1 MPGLPSGESNGE
13 PRSAPSEGNDDMLLG
28 LGESVEARLRE
39 PIPAITASD
48 FGDGCMVSES
58 LRRWASE
65 SSGRS
70 PADEDEATVRF
81 PKTGE
86 GLVGLTS
93 DTDGL
98 RTGLIIGDVIGGVA
112 PAVSLACVVDFVSVP
127 VS

>member
-1 MPGLPSGESNGE
+1 MPGLLRGESNGE
-13 PRSAPSEGNDDMLLG
+13 PRSVPSGGKDDILLDW
-28 LGESVEARLRE
+28 GESVEARLSE
-39 PIPAITASD
+39 PIPVVTASD
-48 FGDGCMVSES
+48 FGDGCMASES

-65 SSGRS
+65 SSERP

-86 GLVGLTS
+86 GLLAPTS

-98 RTGLIIGDVIGGVA
+98 RADLTIGDVIGVA
-112 PAVSLACVVDFVSVP
+112 PAVSPACVVEEVASVP